1 MHHLNGGKRPMRYEP
16 EHKEQTRQRV
26 LKAATRAI
34 RAEGPHRM
42 AVAKVMARA
51 GLTVGGFYAH
61 FSSKDD
67 LIAAAID
74 EMFAEARSRVLL
86 ETGERPPAEALGAYI
101 DFYLSASHRDARA
114 TGCPM
119 PSLAA
124 DLPRLTEKARERF
137 AAGVQGLRRR
147 IGDRLALLGHTD
159 PEAEASSMIAELVGA
174 LSLARAEPDPAASD
188 VILDRSKAALKRRF
202 ALES

>member
-1 MHHLNGGKRPMRYEP
+1 MRYEP
-16 EHKEQTRQRV
+16 DHKQQTRQRV

-34 RAEGPHRM
+34 RAEGPHQM
-42 AVAKVMARA
+42 AVAKVMAKA

-61 FSSKDD
+61 FNSKDD

-74 EMFAEARSRVLL
+74 VMFDEARSRVML
-86 ETGERPPAEALGAYI
+86 ETGARPPAEALGAYI
-101 DFYLSASHRDARA
+101 YFYLSPAHRDARA

-124 DLPRLTEKARERF
+124 DLPRLTRKARERF
-137 AAGVQGLRRR
+137 AAGVAGLRQRL
-147 IGDRLALLGHTD
+147 GGQLALLGHAD
-159 PEAEASSMIAELVGA
+159 PDAEASSMIAELVGA

-188 VILDRSKAALKRRF
+188 AILDRSNAALKRRF
-202 ALES
+202 ALEPRP

>member
-1 MHHLNGGKRPMRYEP
+1 MRYEP

-74 EMFAEARSRVLL
+74 EMFVEARSRVIL
-86 ETGERPPAEALGAYI
+86 EAGERPPAEALAAYI
-101 DFYLSASHRDARA
+101 DFYLSPTHRDARA

-124 DLPRLTEKARERF
+124 DLPRLSPTARERF
-137 AAGVQGLRRR
+137 AAGVAGLRRR
-147 IGDRLALLGHTD
+147 IGERLALLGHDD
-159 PEAEASSMIAELVGA
+159 PDAEASSMISELVGA

-188 VILDRSKAALKRRF
+188 AILERSNAALKRRF
-202 ALES
+202 ALESRP

>member
-1 MHHLNGGKRPMRYEP
+1 MRYEP
-16 EHKEQTRQRV
+16 DHKQQTRQKV
-26 LKAATRAI
+26 LQAAARAI
-34 RAEGPHRM
+34 RVEGPHRV

-61 FSSKDD
+61 FKSKDE

-74 EMFAEARSRVLL
+74 EMFVEAKSRALL
-86 ETGERPPAEALGAYI
+86 ELDDRAPAAALGAYF
-101 DFYLSASHRDARA
+101 DFYLSPTHRDARA

-137 AAGVQGLRRR
+137 AAGVAGLRRSLAEQL
-147 IGDRLALLGHTD
+147 IRLGRDDAA
-159 PEAEASSMIAELVGA
+159 AEASSVIAELVGA
-174 LSLARAEPDPAASD
+174 VSLARAEPDPIASD
-188 VILDRSKAALKRRF
+188 AILANSNAALKRRLN
-202 ALES
+202 LESRS

>member
-1 MHHLNGGKRPMRYEP
+1 MRYEP
-16 EHKEQTRQRV
+16 DHKEQTRQKV

-34 RAEGPHRM
+34 RAEGPHQM
-42 AVAKVMARA
+42 AVAKVMAKA

-61 FSSKDD
+61 FESKDD

-74 EMFAEARSRVLL
+74 EMFAEARSRVML
-86 ETGERPPAEALGAYI
+86 ETEGRPPAEALAAYI
-101 DFYLSASHRDARA
+101 DFYLSPGHRDARA

-124 DLPRLTEKARERF
+124 DLPRLSAKARERF
-137 AAGVQGLRRR
+137 AAGVAGLRQ
-147 IGDRLALLGHTD
+147 RLAERLGQLGFAD
-159 PEAEASSMIAELVGA
+159 AEAQAASMVAELVGA

-188 VILDRSKAALKRRF
+188 AILANSKAALKYRF
-202 ALES
+202 SLEP

>member
-1 MHHLNGGKRPMRYEP
+1 MRYEP
-16 EHKEQTRQRV
+16 EHKEQTRQKV
-26 LKAATRAI
+26 LRAAARAI
-34 RAEGPHRM
+34 RVEGPHRV

-74 EMFAEARSRVLL
+74 QMFAEGQSRVLL
-86 ETGERPPAEALGAYI
+86 ETAGRAPVEALTSYF
-101 DFYLSASHRDARA
+101 DFYLSPLHRDARA

-124 DLPRLTEKARERF
+124 DLPRLTASARERF
-137 AAGVQGLRRR
+137 AAGVAGLRRR
-147 IGDRLALLGHTD
+147 IAEQLGRLGHD
-159 PEAEASSMIAELVGA
+159 DADAEASSVIAELVGA
-174 LSLARAEPDPAASD
+174 LSLARAEPDGAASD
-188 VILDRSKAALKRRF
+188 AILANSKASLKRRLN
-202 ALES
+202 LETHL

>member
-1 MHHLNGGKRPMRYEP
+1 MRYEP
-16 EHKEQTRQRV
+16 DHKQQTRQRV
-26 LKAATRAI
+26 LRAATRAI
-34 RAEGPHRM
+34 RAEGPHRV
-42 AVAKVMARA
+42 AVAKVMAKA

-74 EMFAEARSRVLL
+74 EMFVEAGARARL
-86 ETGERPPAEALGAYI
+86 ETGELPPAEALSAYI
-101 DFYLSASHRDARA
+101 DFYLSPRHRDARA

-124 DLPRLTEKARERF
+124 DLPRLTATARERF
-137 AAGVQGLRRR
+137 AAGVAGLRRR
-147 IGDRLALLGHTD
+147 ISERLALLGHDD
-159 PEAEASSMIAELVGA
+159 PEAGASSMVAELVGA
-174 LSLARAEPDPAASD
+174 LSLARAEPDPSASD
-188 VILDRSKAALKRRF
+188 AVLDRSKAALKRRF

>member
-1 MHHLNGGKRPMRYEP
+1 MRYEP
-16 EHKEQTRQRV
+16 DHKQQTRQKV
-26 LKAATRAI
+26 LKAAARAI
-34 RAEGPHRM
+34 RVEGPHRV

-61 FSSKDD
+61 FKSKDE

-74 EMFAEARSRVLL
+74 EMFVEARSRALL
-86 ETGERPPAEALGAYI
+86 EISDRPAAEALGAYF
-101 DFYLSASHRDARA
+101 DFYLSPVHRDARA

-137 AAGVQGLRRR
+137 AAGVAGLRGSIADQLER
-147 IGDRLALLGHTD
+147 LGHD
-159 PEAEASSMIAELVGA
+159 DAEVEASSVIAELVGA
-174 LSLARAEPDPAASD
+174 VSLARAEPDPVASD
-188 VILDRSKAALKRRF
+188 AILANSKASLKRRLN
-202 ALES
+202 LESRP

>member
-1 MHHLNGGKRPMRYEP
+1 MRYEP
-16 EHKEQTRQRV
+16 DHKQQTRQRV

-34 RAEGPHRM
+34 RAEGPHQM
-42 AVAKVMARA
+42 AVAKVMAKA

-74 EMFAEARSRVLL
+74 EMFAEARSRVIL
-86 ETGERPPAEALGAYI
+86 ETGELPPAEALSAYI
-101 DFYLSASHRDARA
+101 DFYLSPAHRDARA

-124 DLPRLTEKARERF
+124 DLPRLSPTARERF
-137 AAGVQGLRRR
+137 AAGVAGLRRR
-147 IGDRLALLGHTD
+147 IGERLALLGHDD
-159 PEAEASSMIAELVGA
+159 PDAEASSMISELV
-174 LSLARAEPDPAASD
+174 AEPPPQLRDASREALAGLLGQAWQVRGQRRHRAAGGAR
-188 VILDRSKAALKRRF
+188 VAVRG
-202 ALES
+202 